1 MHRRF
6 LLLGSLA
13 LLAVSCGGSNDDDP
27 VATDPPAADA
37 PAATEPATTE
47 PATTESSEPP
57 ATETAAL
64 IPEVVCVMGS
74 DVHFAYD
81 NQGSAPV
88 VVDGDDNQ
96 LSGDDDEYDEPYV
109 PTVFAPGRVSPVFV
123 AAAFNVATEVE
134 WALTGPDG
142 TTRTAAP
149 DADTPECTD
158 DLLEPTTPDP
168 RTPALEVVGI
178 TLDPAGDEVTVEL
191 ELTGVPPTSV
201 CNEAFDPDPAVI
213 ELRDGFGDA
222 STEGTTATFTAPVTD
237 FPPIGRVGDFRVVA
251 AVTDRCSFD
260 GTTFSAWPGGEF
272 DTLLQVQDLCISVAG
287 AEPEVVEGPCGPR
300 IAPTGG
306 TRNRG

>member
-1 MHRRF
+1 MRRRV
-6 LLLGSLA
+6 LLLGPLA
-13 LLAVSCGGSNDDDP
+13 LLAVSCGGSNDEDP

-37 PAATEPATTE
+37 VTGPTSTEPATTA
-47 PATTESSEPP
+47 PASTEPP
-57 ATETAAL
+57 AAEAAAL
-64 IPEVVCVMGS
+64 VPEVVCAMGS

-81 NQGSAPV
+81 NQGSAPI
-88 VVDGDDNQ
+88 VVDGEGNQ
-96 LSGDDDEYDEPYV
+96 LSGADELDEPYV

-123 AAAFNVATEVE
+123 AAAASEVTEIE

-142 TTRTAAP
+142 TTLTAAP

-178 TLDPAGDEVTVEL
+178 TLDSATDEVTVEV

-201 CNEAFDPDPAVI
+201 CHAAFDADPALI
-213 ELRDGFGDA
+213 ELRDKFSDA
-222 STEGTTATFTAPVTD
+222 STEGTTATFTKPVTE
-237 FPPIGRVGDFRVVA
+237 FPPIGRVADFEIIS

-272 DTLLQVQDLCISVAG
+272 DTLLAGQAVCISVAG
-287 AEPEVVEGPCGPR
+287 AEPEVVDGPCGPR